1 MRLHSTVAAGLLA
14 APLAL
19 AAPVTAPGTVTVTVT
34 AQPTT
39 VISEKIV
46 YTVTVT
52 GSCLAPTTHTTST
65 TTSPTS
71 VSATTTSSALNTD
84 PYPTSTLLGSDT
96 QGLNDLAKATGKL
109 YLGTAADIPGPELSD
124 VGYMTLLNNTHEF
137 GQLTPANYMKY
148 EYTEPERGVFNYTG
162 GDVILDVAEAN
173 GQLVRC
179 HNLVWYNQLPYWLT
193 SQTWDNAT
201 LISIMTNHITNLV
214 SHWGTRCYCWDV
226 VNEAL
231 NDNGTYRSDI
241 WYNTIGPAYL
251 PIAYAAAAA
260 AAPASVKLY
269 YNDYNIEY
277 PGPKATAA
285 QEIIASIKAQGIRID
300 GAGLQSHFIIGET
313 PSQSSQMANMAAF
326 AALGVEV
333 AQTELDVRSPTLPP
347 TIAQQEQ
354 QELDFHS
361 SVAACVMTEACVGVT
376 LWDFDDTYSWIP
388 STFPGQGYGD
398 PWFEPAGTD
407 TLVKKIAY
415 DGIVDALL
423 GKNVTTS

>member
-1 MRLHSTVAAGLLA
+1 M
-14 APLAL
+14 
-19 AAPVTAPGTVTVTVT
+19 
-34 AQPTT
+34 
-39 VISEKIV
+39 
-46 YTVTVT
+46 
-52 GSCLAPTTHTTST
+52 
-65 TTSPTS
+65 
-71 VSATTTSSALNTD
+71 
-84 PYPTSTLLGSDT
+84 
-96 QGLNDLAKATGKL
+96 
-109 YLGTAADIPGPELSD
+109 
-124 VGYMTLLNNTHEF
+124 
-137 GQLTPANYMKY
+137 
-148 EYTEPERGVFNYTG
+148 
-162 GDVILDVAEAN
+162 ILDVAEAN

-226 VNEAL
+226 VNEAF
-231 NDNGTYRSDI
+231 NDDGTYRADI

-251 PIAYAAAAA
+251 PIAFAAAAA
-260 AAPASVKLY
+260 AAPPSVKLY
-269 YNDYNIEY
+269 YNDYNIEN
-277 PGPKATAA
+277 PGAKSTAA
-285 QEIIASIKAQGIRID
+285 QHLIASIKAQGIRID

-313 PSQSSQMANMAAF
+313 PSQASQMANMAAF

-347 TIAQQEQ
+347 TVAQQQ
-354 QELDFHS
+354 QQKVDFYS
-361 SVAACVMTEACVGVT
+361 SVAACVLTEACVGTT

-415 DGIVDALL
+415 DGIVDALS
-423 GKNVTTS
+423 GKPVTT

>member
-1 MRLHSTVAAGLLA
+1 MTD
-14 APLAL
+14 
-19 AAPVTAPGTVTVTVT
+19 
-34 AQPTT
+34 
-39 VISEKIV
+39 
-46 YTVTVT
+46 
-52 GSCLAPTTHTTST
+52 GSGH
-65 TTSPTS
+65 
-71 VSATTTSSALNTD
+71 
-84 PYPTSTLLGSDT
+84 
-96 QGLNDLAKATGKL
+96 Q
-109 YLGTAADIPGPELSD
+109 
-124 VGYMTLLNNTHEF
+124 
-137 GQLTPANYMKY
+137 Y
-148 EYTEPERGVFNYTG
+148 EYTEPERGIFNYTG

-179 HNLVWYNQLPYWLT
+179 HNLVWYNQLPNWLT

-251 PIAYAAAAA
+251 SIAYAAAAA

-277 PGPKATAA
+277 PGVKATAA

-347 TIAQQEQ
+347 TVAQQEQ

-361 SVAACVMTEACVGVT
+361 SVAACVMTEACVGTT

-398 PWFEPAGTD
+398 PWFEPAGKD

-423 GKNVTTS
+423 GMNVTTS